1 MYAALLNKILFIRKE
16 RINMFDTIISAEAM
30 NQLEERLSVLLGQG
44 VKAETKQSGELNMS
58 GCASSS
64 CMAWD

>member
-1 MYAALLNKILFIRKE
+1 
-16 RINMFDTIISAEAM
+16 MFDMTLSKMDMSILEQRLEA
-30 NQLEERLSVLLGQG
+30 LRAQG
-44 VKAETKQSGELNMS
+44 VAATDSLSGELNMS

>member
-1 MYAALLNKILFIRKE
+1 
-16 RINMFDTIISAEAM
+16 MFDLKITAAAM
-30 NQLEERLSVLLGQG
+30 NQLEERLRTLEGAG
-44 VKAETKQSGELNMS
+44 VEAEKTQSGELNMS

>member
-1 MYAALLNKILFIRKE
+1 MPVNKYFLRKE
-16 RINMFDTIISAEAM
+16 YVIMFDTMISAEAM
-30 NQLEERLSVLLGQG
+30 FQLEERLNVLLDQG

>member
-1 MYAALLNKILFIRKE
+1 
-16 RINMFDTIISAEAM
+16 MFDMRISPEAM
-30 NQLEERLSVLLGQG
+30 MQLDARLSALASAGI
-44 VKAETKQSGELNMS
+44 KAETNQSGELNMS

>member
-1 MYAALLNKILFIRKE
+1 
-16 RINMFDTIISAEAM
+16 MFETKISAESM
-30 NQLEERLSVLLGQG
+30 KQLEARLNALAAQG
-44 VKAETKQSGELNMS
+44 VKAETNQSGELNMS

>member
-1 MYAALLNKILFIRKE
+1 
-16 RINMFDTIISAEAM
+16 MFNTMISTEGM
-30 NQLEERLSVLLGQG
+30 IQLEERLNALLDQG

-64 CMAWD
+64 CMGWD

>member
-1 MYAALLNKILFIRKE
+1 
-16 RINMFDTIISAEAM
+16 MFEMKLSCEAM
-30 NQLEERLSVLLGQG
+30 MQLDARLSTLAAAGI
-44 VKAETKQSGELNMS
+44 KAETKQSGELNMS

>member
-1 MYAALLNKILFIRKE
+1 
-16 RINMFDTIISAEAM
+16 MFDIKISTESM
-30 NQLEERLSVLLGQG
+30 MQLEERLNVLAEQG
-44 VKAETKQSGELNMS
+44 IKAETRQSGELNMS

>member
-1 MYAALLNKILFIRKE
+1 MYNS
-16 RINMFDTIISAEAM
+16 MMSAESM
-30 NQLEERLSVLLGQG
+30 VQLEERLNALLSQG
-44 VKAETKQSGELNMS
+44 VEAETKQSGELNMS

>member
-1 MYAALLNKILFIRKE
+1 MSEIKLN
-16 RINMFDTIISAEAM
+16 AEAM
-30 NQLEERLSVLLGQG
+30 DVLEERLHALMERGIEASTSL
-44 VKAETKQSGELNMS
+44 SGELNMS

>member
-1 MYAALLNKILFIRKE
+1 MMEAKLSK
-16 RINMFDTIISAEAM
+16 EAM
-30 NQLEERLSVLLGQG
+30 NELQARLEERTVAG
-44 VKAETKQSGELNMS
+44 VKATEKLSGELNMS

>member
-1 MYAALLNKILFIRKE
+1 
-16 RINMFDTIISAEAM
+16 MFETKISAEAM
-30 NQLEERLSVLLGQG
+30 LQLEERLSVLKEMG
-44 VKAETKQSGELNMS
+44 VEAETKQSGELNMS

>member
-1 MYAALLNKILFIRKE
+1 MFEIKISKE
-16 RINMFDTIISAEAM
+16 SMS
-30 NQLEERLSVLLGQG
+30 QLEARLNVLAEQG
-44 VKAETKQSGELNMS
+44 IEAETRQSGELNMS

>member
-1 MYAALLNKILFIRKE
+1 
-16 RINMFDTIISAEAM
+16 MFDTKISAEAM
-30 NQLEERLSVLLGQG
+30 AELEARLRVLSEQG
-44 VKAETKQSGELNMS
+44 IEAEIRQSGELNMS

>member
-1 MYAALLNKILFIRKE
+1 MMEAKLSK
-16 RINMFDTIISAEAM
+16 EAM
-30 NQLEERLSVLLGQG
+30 NELQARLEELTVAG
-44 VKAETKQSGELNMS
+44 VKATVKLSGELNMS

>member
-1 MYAALLNKILFIRKE
+1 MYNS
-16 RINMFDTIISAEAM
+16 MMSAESM
-30 NQLEERLSVLLGQG
+30 IQLEERLNALLDQG
-44 VKAETKQSGELNMS
+44 VEAETKQSGELNMS

>member
-1 MYAALLNKILFIRKE
+1 MVELK
-16 RINMFDTIISAEAM
+16 ISAEAM
-30 NQLEERLSVLLGQG
+30 MQLEKRLSVLGEQG

>member
-1 MYAALLNKILFIRKE
+1 MADMYLSEKE
-16 RINMFDTIISAEAM
+16 LSN
-30 NQLEERLSVLLGQG
+30 LEQRLAKLSEQG
-44 VKAETKQSGELNMS
+44 VAATEQLSGELNMS

>member
-1 MYAALLNKILFIRKE
+1 MLDIKISSESMMQLQKRLNAL
-16 RINMFDTIISAEAM
+16 EA
-30 NQLEERLSVLLGQG
+30 QG
-44 VKAETKQSGELNMS
+44 VQAEVKLSGELNMS

>member
-1 MYAALLNKILFIRKE
+1 
-16 RINMFDTIISAEAM
+16 MFDTMISAEGM
-30 NQLEERLSVLLGQG
+30 ELLEERLGALLAQG
-44 VKAETKQSGELNMS
+44 VEAEKKQSGELNMS